1 MSTNQW
7 KLIKFAACA
16 SAVFVLGWLFS
27 IETWETFHAGLFA
40 FCVGVVY
47 LCFPK
52 KDNVDND
59 E

>member
-1 MSTNQW
+1 MGINQW
-7 KLIKFAACA
+7 KLIKFAAFA

-27 IETWETFHAGLFA
+27 IEKWETFHAGVFA

-47 LCFPK
+47 LFFPK